1 MIGSIIATLGLI
13 YDYAEEHP
21 DIVKMLADEA
31 RKLLGMAPSDTTNIS
46 AMHGL
51 AAGMAASRA
60 NAVQFAMRSRGTG
73 DIEQARKVVH
83 DWAVTTTTRN
93 LLMLNDD
100 VREMCAE
107 MLRDIG
113 KPRA

>member
-1 MIGSIIATLGLI
+1 MIGQIIATLGLI
-13 YDYAEEHP
+13 YDYAENHP
-21 DIVKMLADEA
+21 DVVKMLADKA
-31 RKLLGMAPSDTTNIS
+31 RQLLGKHDPYDGNWGA
-46 AMHGL
+46 AAGL
-51 AAGMAASRA
+51 AQGMAADRA
-60 NAVQFAMRSRGTG
+60 NAVQLAMRHCGIG
-73 DIEQARKVVH
+73 DIDQARKVVH